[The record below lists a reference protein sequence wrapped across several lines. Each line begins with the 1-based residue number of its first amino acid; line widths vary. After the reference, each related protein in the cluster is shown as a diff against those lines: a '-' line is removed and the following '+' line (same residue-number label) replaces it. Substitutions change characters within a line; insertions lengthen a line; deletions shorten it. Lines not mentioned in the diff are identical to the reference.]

1 MTSNVV
7 STHNKKQNKRDSPQ
21 SKTSQPPFTAA
32 HSPDPACGSADI
44 GVALSFEFERLKN
57 WGQKLWD
64 KVAANDEFDM
74 NMAAYEPLL
83 PGAAGDYGDIDYTTA
98 VDDEHQTAAAA
109 AVSTLRSPLQ
119 AVAAESARALNELRG
134 AMARAHHAEQEVER
148 LKVQLLALEQAMIE
162 IRRRRR
168 IQARRRTSRKTYCVR
183 SVTISSRSEKFSRIS
198 LQSRRRRQ
206 PRSQVLSLRRRVQ
219 KMRRSKRSRSS
230 LIASP
235 SSTPRRSASTKPRW
249 RLCLPA
255 RRRRLSTP

>member
-162 IRRRRR
+162 IKAEKAHTSAQANEQENLLRTERDNLISEREILKDQLAEQAAAAAALASPVAKEARAKDAK
-168 IQARRRTSRKTYCVR
+168 IQALEEQLDRLTEQYAET
-183 SVTISSRSEKFSRIS
+183 
-198 LQSRRRRQ
+198 
-206 PRSQVLSLRRRVQ
+206 
-219 KMRRSKRSRSS
+219 KREH
-230 LIASP
+230 
-235 SSTPRRSASTKPRW
+235 
-249 RLCLPA
+249 
-255 RRRRLSTP
+255 